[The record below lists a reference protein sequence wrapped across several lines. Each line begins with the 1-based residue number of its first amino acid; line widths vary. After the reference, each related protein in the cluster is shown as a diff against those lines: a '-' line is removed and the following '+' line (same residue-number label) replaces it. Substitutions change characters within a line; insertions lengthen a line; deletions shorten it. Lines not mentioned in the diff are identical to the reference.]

1 MVLEMEGNGRVI
13 NNEELVKSCNVS
25 RTRNWICVGVF
36 YTSYK
41 YIMRVDSQY
50 PQRQSN

>member
-1 MVLEMEGNGRVI
+1 MVIEIEGNGRVI

-36 YTSYK
+36 YTSYNESS
-41 YIMRVDSQY
+41 IDSQY